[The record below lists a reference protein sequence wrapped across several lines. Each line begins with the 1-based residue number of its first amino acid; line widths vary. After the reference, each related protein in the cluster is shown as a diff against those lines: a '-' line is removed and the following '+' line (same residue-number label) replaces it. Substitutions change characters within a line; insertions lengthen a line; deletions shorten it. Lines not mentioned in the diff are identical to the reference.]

1 MSSPDMTELVDL
13 YYRPLYLFALSLC
26 RNETLALDLTQ
37 ETFYRWAV
45 HGHKLREAGK
55 AKSWLFTTLYREFLS
70 SQRRT
75 RKWPHEEFV
84 EGVHEL
90 EVPLS
95 EPMNFADAGTVMK
108 ALQRLEEIYRVP
120 LTLFYLDQ
128 LSYKEI
134 AVLLEVAPGTV
145 MSRLSRGKVLLR
157 GFLADPG
164 TGGKVVPF
172 RPAL

>member
-13 YYRPLYLFALSLC
+13 YYRPLHLFALSLS

-90 EVPLS
+90 EVPLP
-95 EPMNFADAGTVMK
+95 EAMNFADAGTVMK

-145 MSRLSRGKVLLR
+145 MSRLSRGKALLR
-157 GFLADPG
+157 VLLADPG